1 LENLWLSGYYGGIIM
16 QKNMIKAIGTFTL
29 VLFVMSMTGAA
40 ACTLTKANSDTFNFN
55 PSKHC
60 GNVLS
65 NDKGTSLKIVSMS
78 KCASGGKVTMK
89 SNGAFCY
96 KPASCSK
103 TGTVK
108 DSFTYKMKSKCG
120 KTSTAKVTINYK
132 CH

>member
-1 LENLWLSGYYGGIIM
+1 M
-16 QKNMIKAIGTFTL
+16 QKTMTKAIGVFTL
-29 VLFVMSMTGAA
+29 VFFVLSMAGAA
-40 ACTLTKANSDTFNFN
+40 EVCTLCKAKADSYKMTT
-55 PSKHC
+55 SKHC

-65 NDKGTSLKIVSMS
+65 NDQGSGIKVVSMS

-103 TGTVK
+103 TGTVT
-108 DSFTYKMKSKCG
+108 DSFTYKIKSKCG
-120 KTSTAKVTINYK
+120 QSSAARVRITYK

>member
-1 LENLWLSGYYGGIIM
+1 MVEWIPWRNIM
-16 QKNMIKAIGTFTL
+16 QKTMVKAIGVFTL
-29 VLFVMSMTGAA
+29 ALLVMSMTGAA
-40 ACTLTKANSDTFNFN
+40 ACTYTKAFPDTFTFN

-65 NDKGTSLKIVSMS
+65 NDKGNSLKIVSIS
-78 KCASGGKVTMK
+78 KTAYGGKVTMK